1 MQTGAILSLR
11 VRTIP
16 RNGEQRYCLT
26 TQATAFRHLI
36 PTNACHVSSEIF
48 YEGGHLCSS
57 PFYLLYPMKPALKKK
72 VFLFIA
78 ALGLFISAMGIGL
91 VYGVDHPR
99 PNDKRGPVEQA
110 SRRSMGSTV
119 TWAGIALT
127 FGSLGLLMMG
137 RNSEKRV

>member
-1 MQTGAILSLR
+1 
-11 VRTIP
+11 
-16 RNGEQRYCLT
+16 
-26 TQATAFRHLI
+26 
-36 PTNACHVSSEIF
+36 
-48 YEGGHLCSS
+48 
-57 PFYLLYPMKPALKKK
+57 MKPTLKKK

-110 SRRSMGSTV
+110 SRRSMGRTI

-127 FGSLGLLMMG
+127 FGSLGLLMMA